1 MNEKMNEQGEEKYLA
16 VDFSINL
23 EIGSRNKDDIY
34 RESLKEQFKKIQ
46 RKLKLYGKEE
56 IEFEEFVR
64 LCFPK
69 IKATYYVSAPSF
81 NLVKTEYNGYKA
93 ICNMYIRAEKTI
105 ALSTIIPK
113 ELDIFFVGDFL
124 TNGFTSFV
132 VKGIELID
140 NSISK
145 PIETKISCNAVY
157 ALKRTIGRVHYEVE
171 AGKEYPLFLDNDMV
185 INLTERTYPVHELD
199 DVIPILND
207 WEDYIEFRGY
217 YLEEQSKKN
226 EKINKVEV
234 KKAYS
239 ISRSEY
245 KKNLKDYSE
254 LLLDG
259 IKSFEKRD
267 EVILSEKVEN
277 STEISLI
284 KVEIS
289 RNLSEIN
296 QNSVEEGKMSLYER
310 ELRKFSRDS
319 VALSPIEPRN
329 MKKNEKNKILYIG
342 DRLAFEVEDIYP
354 DCSKIINKFN
364 EKIKQ
369 EETSINDRYRKIIEN
384 KVSEAKKEKNKEL
397 EKLEKEEKEE
407 YFKQLDNTLETD
419 ILENKDQDIKK
430 EIQKQI
436 KEIKD
441 KYNNLRKKIKKS
453 NKKQKDKNIENKEEI
468 EKIAQ
473 NEKEEISKIDISNFY
488 IERNEKL
495 KEEYIKDK
503 KIERDK
509 KLKNFCIAKEKEIR
523 QELEPSIAQEK
534 QSRKDELEEEKKKEV
549 EVTKEELSQR
559 YFYIYFKIDDKKIND
574 EELKN
579 LNFLIYDNRA
589 EKKKIERQEK
599 ALYSL
604 YDGYVK
610 NPFLASYFFEAEKLP
625 ENENEIQEIEYF
637 SERLND
643 RQKEAVKRAV
653 RSKGLFLL
661 QGPPGTGKTEVIA
674 EIAAQYIKQ
683 GRKVLI
689 SSETHKAIDNV
700 FERLPKIP
708 EIRALRLLPSS
719 TLTKETNYSPKKLV
733 DNLYFNIS
741 SVLNR
746 KIKQYNNFKTMKN
759 DFNDKMQDLKFRHKR
774 LLELKESCKDI
785 ENKKKKFQ
793 QEISEC
799 DTKIQTKRDLRKVYE
814 NEKNEYEILLSEIEK
829 GNFNDEIDDKRKIL
843 ISLSSENYLYINY
856 LNLEK
861 IKKIHELD
869 IEQVEEE
876 FKLIEEN
883 EQKFSIE
890 SQKQELKSK
899 IEKLVDPDTYLPL
912 SGKEKEVKKLQED
925 FIRLKNNEPED
936 NIDYSKYNIVSL
948 VPANEISTNKNG
960 IIKELMEIKVKI
972 NNFISEEREEIA
984 PKIEELD
991 AKIENMI
998 KEIADTKKK
1007 KDELSSKK
1015 EELENDNSYTDFKE
1029 KGQVLKREIKR
1040 FFEEFEIYEEYEE
1053 NNFDDAIEIIEKK
1066 WKDIEIN
1073 QGSLEEENKLKIP
1086 MYESICKYLADEK
1099 ILEEDRISFTKKLF
1113 INANIFGITCTS
1125 RDNFTEDAMEELRE
1139 YNLGD
1144 VNIRNVGIDVVIID
1158 EVSKS
1163 SFLELLIS
1171 TLYGKTVILVG
1182 DHRQLPPLYDL
1193 KHLKE
1198 NDFENLDPTIINY
1211 QRNKEYQELYEKSF
1225 FKELFEKIPDSY
1237 KIMLNKQ
1244 YRCHSDIMDVFNHF
1258 YKTAGKKGLE
1268 IGLTN
1273 QNDIKQHGLSI
1284 KGKNKILIDP
1294 ENHVYFVNCNE
1305 YESRNEDSS
1314 SIINEQEAEVVSKLL
1329 KLINEEYGNMLKKGD
1344 LVCEKNRDERK
1355 SIGVICTY
1363 SDQAK
1368 QIKNKIKGEKFENF
1382 SKKREERLIINTVDD
1397 FQGDERDIIIL
1408 SMVRN
1413 PKGRHNREFI
1423 DQFER
1428 INVALSRARCM
1439 LIIVGA
1445 QDFLSKT
1452 SIDLPDI
1459 NGHKELDRKSFPIYK
1474 EIIKTIQMKGRIL
1487 QAEDIIGEE
1496 KNDK

>member
-23 EIGSRNKDDIY
+23 EIGSINRDDIY

-46 RKLKLYGKEE
+46 RKLKFYGKEE

-81 NLVKTEYNGYKA
+81 RVVTTEYNGYKA
-93 ICNMYIRAEKTI
+93 ISNMYIRPEKTI
-105 ALSTIIPK
+105 ALSSIIPK

-124 TNGFTSFV
+124 TNGSTSFV

-157 ALKRTIGRVHYEVE
+157 VLKRSIDR
-171 AGKEYPLFLDNDMV
+171 KEYPSFLDNNTI
-185 INLTERTYPVHELD
+185 INLTEKTCPVYELD
-199 DVIPILND
+199 DVISILDD
-207 WEDYIEFRGY
+207 WGDYIKFRRY
-217 YLEEQSKKN
+217 YLKEQSKKN
-226 EKINKVEV
+226 EKINKVEL

-267 EVILSEKVEN
+267 EVILNENVEN
-277 STEISLI
+277 SKEVTLI

-296 QNSVEEGKMSLYER
+296 QNLLDDKKMSLYEK
-310 ELRKFSRDS
+310 ELRKFSKNN
-319 VALSPIEPRN
+319 VALSLIEPQYTQY
-329 MKKNEKNKILYIG
+329 MKNIILYIG

-509 KLKNFCIAKEKEIR
+509 KVKNFCIAKEKEIR

-534 QSRKDELEEEKKKEV
+534 QSRKEELEEEKKKEV

-960 IIKELMEIKVKI
+960 IIKELMEIKLKI

-998 KEIADTKKK
+998 KEIADIKKK
-1007 KDELSSKK
+1007 KDELSSTK

-1066 WKDIEIN
+1066 WKDIEAN

-1258 YKTAGKKGLE
+1258 YKTDGKKGLE

-1273 QNDIKQHGLSI
+1273 QNDIKQHGLLI
-1284 KGKNKILIDP
+1284 KEKNKILIDP

-1459 NGHKELDRKSFPIYK
+1459 NGHKELDIKIYK